1 MNFQSL
7 PKDAEG
13 VLNLRWSDLE
23 PFANDLESRVINKD
37 NVEQWLLDWTVLSD
51 IVSENYSRLSL
62 ATTVNTTDKQAEDT
76 FNEFLDNL
84 LPASRSAFQKLKVK
98 LLDSGLQPEGFEIP
112 LRNMQAEADLY
123 RDNNLTLLSE
133 QQKLGLEY
141 DKIIGAEVIEWK
153 GEEITLSQAIQKLN
167 DPDRE
172 KRETIWHKV
181 LDRRLEDRKGINDL
195 WGKFMENRAAIAK
208 NAEKKSWRE
217 YVWQSYL
224 RFDYSP
230 DDCRSFHKAISEVV
244 VPAASRIYEK
254 HRMELG
260 LEKLRPWD
268 LTDGWFGR
276 PVEIGKPKLKPFED
290 METFERKTAN
300 IFNHVDKTIGGYFK
314 ELEDNHLLDL
324 PNRKNK
330 APGAYCTSFDVIRKP
345 FVFMN
350 AVGQHDDVQT
360 LLHESGHAF
369 HVFESAGL
377 PYSQQLNVPMEFA
390 EVASMGMEF
399 LAAPY
404 LTQEFGG
411 FYTAEEAARARIEHM
426 EGCIL
431 FWPFMAVV
439 DTFQHWV
446 YENPKAGSDPTS
458 CDAKWEELWN
468 EFIPAVDWSGLDD
481 ELKTGWHRKLH
492 ILQVPF
498 YYVEYGMAQLGA
510 TQIFANAQKDQA
522 KAVASYRKALS
533 LGGKVTLP
541 ELFATAGG
549 KFAFDKETV
558 QEAVSVLE
566 NSIASLK
573 E

>member
-1 MNFQSL
+1 MDFQTL
-7 PKDAEG
+7 PKDAESI
-13 VLNLRWSDLE
+13 LKLKWTDLE
-23 PFANDLESRVINKD
+23 PYFKDLESRSLNKGI
-37 NVEQWLLDWTVLSD
+37 VEQWLLDWTVLSD
-51 IVSENYSRLSL
+51 IISETYSRLSL
-62 ATTVNTTDKQAEDT
+62 ATTVNTADEKAEES

-98 LLDSGLQPEGFEIP
+98 LLESGLKPEGFEIP
-112 LRNMQAEADLY
+112 LRNMKAEADLF
-123 RDNNLTLLSE
+123 RDENLSLLSD
-133 QQKLGLEY
+133 QQKLSLEY
-141 DKIIGAEVIEWK
+141 DKIIGAEVIEWE
-153 GEEITLSQAIQKLN
+153 GEEITLTVANQKLN
-167 DPDRE
+167 DPDRG
-172 KRETIWHKV
+172 KREKLWHKI

-195 WGKFMENRAAIAK
+195 WGKFMENRAAIAR
-208 NAEKKSWRE
+208 NAGKESWRE
-217 YVWQSYL
+217 YAWQDYL

-230 DDCRSFHKAISEVV
+230 DDCRSFHKAIEEVV
-244 VPAASRIYEK
+244 VPAASRIYEN
-254 HRMELG
+254 HRKELR

-276 PVEIGKPKLKPFED
+276 PVEIGKPILKPFKN
-290 METFERKTAN
+290 MEEFKEKTAN
-300 IFNHVDKTIGGYFK
+300 IFNHVDKTIGKYFK
-314 ELEDNHLLDL
+314 EMEVNHLLDL

-369 HVFESAGL
+369 HVFESAPL
-377 PYSQQLNVPMEFA
+377 PYAQQLNVPMEFA
-390 EVASMGMEF
+390 EVASMGMEL

-404 LTQEFGG
+404 LTEEFGG
-411 FYTAEEAARARIEHM
+411 FYTEGESARARIEHM
-426 EGCIL
+426 EGSIL

-439 DTFQHWV
+439 DAFQHWV
-446 YENPKAGSDPTS
+446 YENPKSGSEPAS

-468 EFIPAVDWSGLDD
+468 RFIPAIDWSGLDE

-492 ILQVPF
+492 IHQVPF
-498 YYVEYGMAQLGA
+498 YYVEYGMALLGA
-510 TQIFANAQKDQA
+510 TQIFANALKDQS

-541 ELFATAGG
+541 ELFAAAGG
-549 KFAFDKETV
+549 NFAFDRDTV

-566 NSIASLK
+566 GSITSLRK
-573 E
+573 